1 MSVDHDFQAHLDT
14 WHGFLR
20 FFFCL
25 GGFVIL
31 LLALMAF
38 FLL

>member
-20 FFFCL
+20 FFFYL
-25 GGFVIL
+25 AAFVIV
-31 LLALMAF
+31 LLALMAI